1 MLKRNTIGIHV
12 SYGHGLLQPLS
23 FSSDYDRGA
32 YAVQHIQWQAPYK
45 SALTNVIMPIVKLAN
60 A

>member
-32 YAVQHIQWQAPYK
+32 YAVQHIQ
-45 SALTNVIMPIVKLAN
+45 
-60 A
+60 